1 MPRILSQKYL
11 SIPVPAATLEQ
22 IREAAWQ
29 RREPMSVYLRG
40 LISRDLKR
48 RARRAG

>member
-29 RREPMSVYLRG
+29 RREPMYYGYPVFT
-40 LISRDLKR
+40 IKR
-48 RARRAG
+48 LTRKKD